1 MANGAPECLFFPPM
15 AQMTL
20 LNAFIIYKAPLAE
33 SWNPEPQAPGFA
45 VCGTDSKSIRDCWCS
60 WFIVYEQRSFLPNK
74 CLVWFINEIHSSF
87 IFWEN
92 SQSAFDI
99 AGSGLIEWMVLHYI
113 ALLSLAF
120 KPTILWL
127 HYCNENGAVHSQ
139 TSNIPAVHKHG
150 FLLISS
156 IARQMGMMNN

>member
-1 MANGAPECLFFPPM
+1 MEPQNVFFFFPPM

-20 LNAFIIYKAPLAE
+20 LNALIIYKAPLAG
-33 SWNPEPQAPGFA
+33 SWNPETQAPGFA
-45 VCGTDSKSIRDCWCS
+45 VCGTYSKSIRDCWCS

-92 SQSAFDI
+92 SQSKCI
-99 AGSGLIEWMVLHYI
+99 RHWRLWINWVNGI

-120 KPTILWL
+120 KATIMWL
-127 HYCNENGAVHSQ
+127 HYCNENDAVHSQ